1 MAHSANNSKQ
11 PVKMPPMPDTTAQKT
26 IELRILRYCP
36 SKDAAPVFGSFQV
49 PYSDDMSVLQALQE
63 IKSTLDGS
71 LAFRWS
77 CRMAVCGSCGM
88 MINGEPKLA
97 CNTFLRD
104 LAPNSVTIEP
114 LQNFPIE
121 RDLIVTVGDFVKKIE
136 SIYPYIMP
144 KVPKAVEEG
153 TYLQT
158 PGQMEQYASFA
169 DCINCMLCYAACPQ
183 FGANP
188 DFIGPGAMA
197 LLQRYN
203 GDSRDGGQS
212 ARLAQIRGENGVWSC
227 TAVGICS
234 EVCPKQVDPA
244 NAVNQN
250 KSNSALD
257 FFLSRLGKDSTT

>member
-1 MAHSANNSKQ
+1 MS
-11 PVKMPPMPDTTAQKT
+11 DTPIPSKT
-26 IELRILRYCP
+26 IELRVLRYRP
-36 SKDAAPVFGSFQV
+36 ASDREPVFVSYQV
-49 PYSDDMSVLQALQE
+49 AYSDDMSVLQALQSV
-63 IKSTLDGS
+63 KDTQDGS
-71 LAFRWS
+71 LSFRWS

-88 MINGEPKLA
+88 MINGDPKLA
-97 CNTFLRD
+97 CNTFVRE
-104 LAPNSVTIEP
+104 LAPNAITIEP

-121 RDLIVTVGDFVKKIE
+121 RDLVVTVADFVKKIE

-144 KVPKAVEEG
+144 KQPRPIEQG
-153 TYLQT
+153 TYVQT
-158 PGQMEQYASFA
+158 PAQMASYESFS

-203 GDSRDGGQS
+203 GDSRDGGRQL
-212 ARLAQIRGENGVWSC
+212 RLAQISDEDGVWSC

-234 EVCPKQVDPA
+234 DVCPKQVDPA

-250 KSNSALD
+250 KTNSALD
-257 FFLSRLGKDSTT
+257 FFLHALLPRSQS

>member
-1 MAHSANNSKQ
+1 MLSIFFTKSPTVTTRSRSMGKFCSASMVTGPGAKSR
-11 PVKMPPMPDTTAQKT
+11 KK
-26 IELRILRYCP
+26 
-36 SKDAAPVFGSFQV
+36 
-49 PYSDDMSVLQALQE
+49 VLQALQQ
-63 IKSTLDGS
+63 IKATLDGS

-104 LAPNSVTIEP
+104 LAPDAVTIEP

-121 RDLIVTVGDFVKKIE
+121 RDLVVTVGDFVKKIE
-136 SIYPYIMP
+136 SIYPFIMP
-144 KVPKAVEEG
+144 REPRSVEAGEF
-153 TYLQT
+153 LQT
-158 PGQMEQYASFA
+158 PAQMLAYQPFA

-188 DFIGPGAMA
+188 EFIGPGAMA

-203 GDSRDGGQS
+203 GDSRDGGRQV
-212 ARLAQIRGENGVWSC
+212 RLDLIHGEDGVWSC
-227 TAVGICS
+227 TAVGLCS
-234 EVCPKQVDPA
+234 DACPKQVDPA

-250 KSNSALD
+250 KTNSAFD
-257 FFLSRLGKDSTT
+257 YFLRFLRDGEGR

>member
-1 MAHSANNSKQ
+1 MAGGDHRLQQVGARGWRQDHRAVQTAETPPDKRPIPSAAIL
-11 PVKMPPMPDTTAQKT
+11 VEQKDW
-26 IELRILRYCP
+26 IARL
-36 SKDAAPVFGSFQV
+36 V
-49 PYSDDMSVLQALQE
+49 P
-63 IKSTLDGS
+63 
-71 LAFRWS
+71 
-77 CRMAVCGSCGM
+77 
-88 MINGEPKLA
+88 
-97 CNTFLRD
+97 FLRD
-104 LAPNSVTIEP
+104 LAPGLVSIEP

-121 RDLIVTVGDFVKKIE
+121 RDLVVTVGDFVRKIE

-144 KVPKAVEEG
+144 KVPKTVEVG

-158 PGQMEQYASFA
+158 PGQMEEYASFA

-197 LLQRYN
+197 LLQRYSS
-203 GDSRDGGQS
+203 DSRDGGQV
-212 ARLAQIRGENGVWSC
+212 ARLERIRGEDGVWSY

-250 KSNSALD
+250 KSKSALD
-257 FFLSRLGKDSTT
+257 FFLSRLRKENVA